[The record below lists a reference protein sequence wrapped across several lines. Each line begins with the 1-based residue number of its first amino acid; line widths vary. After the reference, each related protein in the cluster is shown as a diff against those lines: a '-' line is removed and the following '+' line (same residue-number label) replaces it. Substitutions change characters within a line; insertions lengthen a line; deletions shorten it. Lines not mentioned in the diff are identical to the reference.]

1 MDVKK
6 VSLVVLLDVSKAFGS
21 INRGLLLSKLRKIG
35 VSNSAHKWF
44 KSYLSDRSQV
54 VKIEDTTSKA
64 LPLEFGVPQGSI
76 LGPLLFT
83 VYVNDLPLVPRY
95 CQSAIYVDDDKFFLA
110 FQPCEILKA
119 IQLLNLVLVEIA
131 RWCCLNSL
139 LVNPDKTKFLV
150 RGVPQLLRRFPP
162 LSVTFL
168 GKEISPAPV
177 AKDLGVFIDKTLS
190 YNEHIS
196 KTVSSCLYKL
206 TQINR
211 IKHLLD
217 KKTLLLPLSA
227 FIFSRLFYC
236 STVWSNT
243 SKSNLKKL
251 QLVQNVAARLILGLR
266 KFDHISEGLK
276 SLKWLNVK
284 DRLFLN
290 DAAMV
295 HRFLQ
300 DKAFEY
306 FKENFFKRQEVSGRN
321 TKHSATL
328 NLPLCRL
335 TKPGDLSARAPAN
348 QEPAGPLF
356 SFSIPQCFARGGV
369 CKVGDY
375 IDTYTKSLSS
385 VT

>member
-1 MDVKK
+1 MDEKK
-6 VSLVVLLDVSKAFGS
+6 VSLVVLLDMSKAFDS
-21 INRGLLLSKLRKIG
+21 INHELLLSKLRKIG
-35 VSNSAHKWF
+35 VSTSAHKWF
-44 KSYLSDRSQV
+44 KSYQIDRSQV

-64 LPLEFGVPQGSI
+64 LPLELGVPHGSI
-76 LGPLLFT
+76 IGPLLFI
-83 VYVNDLPLVPRY
+83 VYVKDLPLVPRY
-95 CQSAIYVDDDKFFLA
+95 CQSAIHVNDVKLFLA
-110 FQPCEILKA
+110 SQPCEILKA
-119 IQLLNLVLVEIA
+119 IQLLNLDLVEIA

-139 LVNPDKTKFLV
+139 LVNPDKTKLLV
-150 RGVPQLLRRFPP
+150 MGVPQLLRRLPP

-168 GKEISPAPV
+168 GKEISPVPV
-177 AKDLGVFIDKTLS
+177 AKDLEVFIDKTLS

-217 KKTLLLPLSA
+217 KKTLLLLLNA
-227 FIFSRLFYC
+227 FIFSRLFYS

-251 QLVQNVAARLILGLR
+251 QLVQNFAARLILGLR

-290 DAAMV
+290 DAVMV
-295 HRFLQ
+295 HRCLQ
-300 DKAFEY
+300 DKAPEY
-306 FKENFFKRQEVSGRN
+306 LKEKFVKRQEVSGRN
-321 TKHSATL
+321 ARNSATL

-335 TKPGDLSARAPAN
+335 TKG
-348 QEPAGPLF
+348 Q
-356 SFSIPQCFARGGV
+356 
-369 CKVGDY
+369 
-375 IDTYTKSLSS
+375 
-385 VT
+385 